1 MPGRVTERV
10 RSALNA
16 SHRDAGHVVAGLAV
30 AAGATLATT
39 WLATRLTP
47 PASGAAITERP
58 RGPFALILPAA
69 LSAGSLSLLRVW
81 NAPRSPSRAAALRLW
96 GAAQLANALW
106 LGVRP
111 RSLAGQMLAAM
122 STAGM
127 AAAFANRAREVD
139 DDAGKLAAPMG
150 GGVRLGNRLDA
161 AAGLISRSR

>member
-1 MPGRVTERV
+1 MSGRITDKV

-16 SHRDAGHVVAGLAV
+16 DHREPGHVMAGLAV
-30 AAGATLATT
+30 AAGATLLTT

-47 PASGAAITERP
+47 PMSGPAITERP
-58 RGPFALILPAA
+58 RGAFALILPAA

-127 AAAFANRAREVD
+127 AAAFANRARHVD

-161 AAGLISRSR
+161 AAGSISRPR

>member
-16 SHRDAGHVVAGLAV
+16 NHRDAGHVVAGLAV
-30 AAGATLATT
+30 AAGATLVTT

-47 PASGAAITERP
+47 PASGPAITERP

-81 NAPRSPSRAAALRLW
+81 NAPRSPSRGAALRLW

-139 DDAGKLAAPMG
+139 ADAGKLAAPMG